1 VQELQKAWRAVA
13 DDDSRQRIKAQ
24 IVEAQH
30 ALDIMTGKVVEMPF
44 KKITA
49 QEGVGIAASVQDKG
63 FLDITPPKLITPLQA
78 LEAELARL
86 KELYAGAWT
95 TEEFQAYG
103 KAIDEMQGKIDALKG
118 IKDVGKDWK
127 NAAQAISQVG
137 SALSSIQDPAAKVLG
152 IIAQAIASVALGFA
166 QATSKEAKGGVWA
179 WIAAVAAGL
188 GTMISTISAIH
199 SATGYAQGGIIKGNS
214 YSGDNI
220 GGLVDGSQLVGLNA
234 GEVVLNAAQQSSLAS
249 QLQNNADNT
258 QHIVGVLHGTDIWL
272 SVNRT
277 TKRQG
282 LGEIVTW

>member
-1 VQELQKAWRAVA
+1 V
-13 DDDSRQRIKAQ
+13 S
-24 IVEAQH
+24 
-30 ALDIMTGKVVEMPF
+30 
-44 KKITA
+44 
-49 QEGVGIAASVQDKG
+49 
-63 FLDITPPKLITPLQA
+63 PLQA
-78 LEAELARL
+78 YEAELERL
-86 KELYAGAWT
+86 KELQEGAWT
-95 TEEFQAYG
+95 TEQFQAYG
-103 KAIDEMQGKIDALKG
+103 TAIDEVQEKIDALKG

-127 NAAQAISQVG
+127 SAASAIAQVG

-199 SATGYAQGGIIKGNS
+199 SATGYAQGGIVDGRGGGFVPGTQ
-214 YSGDNI
+214 YSGDN
-220 GGLVDGSQLVGLNA
+220 VGNVRLDS
-234 GEVVLNAAQQSSLAS
+234 GELVLNRAMQSSLAS
-249 QLQNNADNT
+249 QLQDNADNT
-258 QHIVGVLHGTDIWL
+258 QHIVGILHGTDIWL